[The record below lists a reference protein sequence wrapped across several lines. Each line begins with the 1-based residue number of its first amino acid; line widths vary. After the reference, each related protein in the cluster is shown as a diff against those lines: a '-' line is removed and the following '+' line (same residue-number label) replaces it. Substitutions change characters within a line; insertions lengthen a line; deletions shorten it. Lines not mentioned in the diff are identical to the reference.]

1 MTEEDRTR
9 VRRIPEKQVDDRA
22 VLDAILDAGR
32 VGHLAV
38 IDETEQPFVLPVAYA
53 RDGDRLLV
61 HGSTASRL
69 FRTLA
74 AGATTCLTVTHLD
87 GLVLARS
94 AFESSM
100 RYRSAMVFGSCDLV
114 PRDEKLQALEVLT
127 EHLLPQRWATLRAP
141 LSKEIAATMILS
153 LPILEWSVKVS
164 DGWSDDP
171 RRIWTRRSGQAYCR
185 CAPSSTS
192 HCRHRI
198 CAARRK
204 FPVTSTV
211 GTREKLSQQE
221 FLAGRR
227 CPRRR

>member
-9 VRRIPEKQVDDRA
+9 VRRIPEKQVDDRD

-32 VGHLAV
+32 VGHIAV
-38 IDETEQPFVLPVAYA
+38 VDETEQPFVLPVAYA
-53 RDGDRLLV
+53 RDGDRLLI

-100 RYRSAMVFGSCDLV
+100 HYRSAMVFGSCDLIG
-114 PRDEKLQALEVLT
+114 RDDKLGALEVLT
-127 EHLLPQRWATLRAP
+127 EHLLPHRWETLRAP

-153 LPILEWSVKVS
+153 LPISEWSVKVS
-164 DGWSDDP
+164 DGWSQDP
-171 RRIWTRRSGQAYCR
+171 PEDLD
-185 CAPSSTS
+185 AP
-192 HCRHRI
+192 
-198 CAARRK
+198 
-204 FPVTSTV
+204 VW
-211 GTREKLSQQE
+211 
-221 FLAGRR
+221 AGVVPMRAVFDTPLPAPDLR
-227 CPRRR
+227 GSPGLPDYLDGWRA